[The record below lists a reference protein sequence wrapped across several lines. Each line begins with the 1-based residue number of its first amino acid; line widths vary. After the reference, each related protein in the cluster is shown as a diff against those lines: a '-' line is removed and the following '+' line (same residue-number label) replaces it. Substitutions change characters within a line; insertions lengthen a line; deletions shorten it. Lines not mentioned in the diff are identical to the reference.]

1 MESTSPRLDTVSTL
15 PKGDTMSL
23 AAVISPR
30 NSTGDES
37 TKADEMR
44 QNWLDQMPAHWR
56 TPEHSIE
63 KRVFSSLAFGAVG
76 QSDLTE
82 MWVACRDER
91 TFRAYNERVMK
102 RIATITV
109 VVSHSCI

>member
-1 MESTSPRLDTVSTL
+1 
-15 PKGDTMSL
+15 
-23 AAVISPR
+23 
-30 NSTGDES
+30 
-37 TKADEMR
+37 MR